1 MPYAATIML
10 VAGSMIATVNFWLSF
25 IRPLSRRI
33 SDGPVKSVSGIP
45 LFGSLLL
52 WAAAWMFYPS
62 SDLAWWALS
71 ISLIDT
77 GGPHW
82 FLGTLFYHS
91 YIRKRTHDE
100 A

>member
-1 MPYAATIML
+1 MPYAAIIML
-10 VAGSMIATVNFWLSF
+10 VVGSMIATVNFWLSF

-33 SDGPVKSVSGIP
+33 SNSSVKSVSGIP

-62 SDLAWWALS
+62 SDLTCWALS

-82 FLGTLFYHS
+82 FLGTLLYHS
-91 YIRKRTHDE
+91 YIQKRTHDE